1 MSIQYKGKKKAQ
13 QKRENENRKITIKK
27 KDIMKKTLITLYVAL
42 VSFTTALADNDR
54 AIQFNQLPQA
64 AQTFLNSH
72 FKNAKI
78 AMVTT
83 ERDWLSQEYNVVF
96 VNGDKIEFDSK
107 GNWENIECKRTF
119 IPQGAI
125 PAAITKYLNENF
137 PGTKVTEIDL
147 DNRGYDVD
155 LSNGMEIKFDKNFL
169 VYKIKK

>member
-1 MSIQYKGKKKAQ
+1 
-13 QKRENENRKITIKK
+13 
-27 KDIMKKTLITLYVAL
+27 MKKIMMTLIAVT
-42 VSFTTALADNDR
+42 VSFSTLSADNDR
-54 AIQFNQLPQA
+54 PVQTSQLPQL
-64 AQTFLNSH
+64 AQTFLNKH
-72 FKNAKI
+72 FKDSKI
-78 AMVTT
+78 AMVTS
-83 ERDWLSQEYNVVF
+83 ERDWLIMDQEYNVVF
-96 VNGDKIEFDSK
+96 ANGDKIEFDSK
-107 GNWENIECKRTF
+107 GNWENIECKHTF